1 VIKLLDIN
9 KKMFYNFNI
18 LRKEAKKR
26 KENNMQN
33 ETIALHAGYN
43 KKEGNG
49 SMAVPITQT
58 TAYAFRD
65 SEHAANL
72 FALKE
77 LGPIYTR
84 LTNPTT
90 DVLEQRF
97 AALEGGAAAICVA
110 SGQSAIFYAIANVA
124 EAGDNIIISDKLY
137 GGAVTLLTHT
147 IKRFGITAKVFKSE
161 DASDLESL
169 IDDKT
174 KAIFFESLSNP
185 QIAITDVEKVVE
197 IAKKHGV
204 LTICDNTVATAA
216 LFNPIKWGVDVV
228 VHSTSKY
235 TNGQGTAI
243 GGIVV
248 ERDGMAEFFKANS
261 NRYSHFTTPDESYH
275 GLVYTDV
282 PLPNFCLRI
291 RLSLLRD
298 IGAAQAPFNSWLLIQ
313 TLETLGLRVDKHSD
327 NALEVAK
334 FLESH
339 PKVKAVNYPGL
350 TSNKYY
356 AKAQKYFK
364 DGKSSGLIS
373 FDVSSFEEARKVI
386 DSAKLF
392 SVVVNIGDSKSLIV
406 HPASTT
412 HSQMSPEELAKAG
425 VNPVTIRLSIGLEN
439 TVDLIEDLNQALN

>member
-1 VIKLLDIN
+1 
-9 KKMFYNFNI
+9 
-18 LRKEAKKR
+18 
-26 KENNMQN
+26 MQK
-33 ETIALHAGYN
+33 ETIANHAGYN
-43 KKEGNG
+43 KKQGNG
-49 SMAVPITQT
+49 EMAVPISQT

-97 AALEGGAAAICVA
+97 AALEGGAAAICVS
-110 SGQSAIFYAIANVA
+110 SGQAAIFYAVSNVA

-137 GGAVTLLTHT
+137 GGAITLLTYT
-147 IKRFGITAKVFKSE
+147 LKRFGISAKVFKSD
-161 DASDLESL
+161 DASNLEEL
-169 IDDKT
+169 IDNKT

-185 QIAITDVEKVVE
+185 QIAIADVEKIVE
-197 IAKKHGV
+197 IAKRHGV
-204 LTICDNTVATAA
+204 LTICDNTVASVA
-216 LFNPIKWGVDVV
+216 LFNPISWGIDVV

-235 TNGQGTAI
+235 TNGQGTTI
-243 GGIVV
+243 GGIIV
-248 ERDGMAEFFKANS
+248 ERDGLAEFFKANE

-282 PLPNFCLRI
+282 PLPNFCLRV

-298 IGAAQAPFNSWLLIQ
+298 IGATQSPHNSWLLIQ

-327 NALEVAK
+327 NTLEVAK

-350 TSNKYY
+350 PSNKYY

-364 DGKSSGLIS
+364 GGKSSGLIS
-373 FDVSSFEEARKVI
+373 FDVESFEEAKRII
-386 DSAKLF
+386 DSVKLF
-392 SVVVNIGDSKSLIV
+392 SVVVNIGDSKSLIT

-412 HSQMSPEELAKAG
+412 HSQMSPEELIKAG
-425 VNPVTIRLSIGLEN
+425 VNPVTVRLSIGLEN
-439 TVDLIEDLNQALN
+439 PIDLIEDLTQALN

>member
-1 VIKLLDIN
+1 
-9 KKMFYNFNI
+9 
-18 LRKEAKKR
+18 
-26 KENNMQN
+26 MQN
-33 ETIALHAGYN
+33 ETIAIHTGYN
-43 KKEGNG
+43 KKQGNG
-49 SMAVPITQT
+49 EMSVPISQT

-84 LTNPTT
+84 LNNPTT
-90 DVLEQRF
+90 DILEQRF
-97 AALEGGAAAICVA
+97 VALEGGAAAICTS
-110 SGQSAIFYAIANVA
+110 SGQAASFYAIANVA

-137 GGAVTLLTHT
+137 GGSVTLFAYTM
-147 IKRFGITAKVFKSE
+147 KRFGITAKVFKSE

-174 KAIFFESLSNP
+174 KAIYFESLSNP
-185 QIAITDVEKVVE
+185 QIAIADVEK
-197 IAKKHGV
+197 IALIGKKHGV
-204 LTICDNTVATAA
+204 ITICDNTVASAA
-216 LFNPIKWGVDVV
+216 LFNPIKWGIDVV
-228 VHSTSKY
+228 IHSTSKY
-235 TNGQGTAI
+235 TSGQGTAL

-248 ERDGMAEFFKANS
+248 ERAGLAEFFKANE

-298 IGAAQAPFNSWLLIQ
+298 IGAVPAPFNSWLLIQ
-313 TLETLGLRVDKHSD
+313 SLETLSLRVDKHSD

-350 TSNKYY
+350 ESNKYY
-356 AKAQKYFK
+356 DRAQKYFK
-364 DGKSSGLIS
+364 GGKSSGLIS
-373 FDVSSFEEARKVI
+373 FDVESFEEAKRVI

-439 TVDLIEDLNQALN
+439 TIDLIEDLTQALN

>member
-1 VIKLLDIN
+1 
-9 KKMFYNFNI
+9 
-18 LRKEAKKR
+18 
-26 KENNMQN
+26 MQK
-33 ETIALHAGYN
+33 ETIAIHAGYN
-43 KKEGNG
+43 KKQGNG
-49 SMAVPITQT
+49 EMAVPISQT

-97 AALEGGAAAICVA
+97 AALEGGAAAICVS
-110 SGQSAIFYAIANVA
+110 SGQAAIFYAIANVA

-147 IKRFGITAKVFKSE
+147 IKRFGISAKVFKSD
-161 DASDLESL
+161 DASNLEEL

-204 LTICDNTVATAA
+204 LTICDNTVASAA

-243 GGIVV
+243 GGIIV
-248 ERDGMAEFFKANS
+248 ERDGLAQFFTENA

-275 GLVYTDV
+275 GLVYTQV

-291 RLSLLRD
+291 RLALLRD
-298 IGAAQAPFNSWLLIQ
+298 IGATQSPHNSWLLIQ
-313 TLETLGLRVDKHSD
+313 TLETLGLRVDRHSE
-327 NALEVAK
+327 NALVVAK

-350 TSNKYY
+350 ESNKYY

-364 DGKSSGLIS
+364 DGKASGLIS
-373 FDVSSFEEARKVI
+373 FDVSSFEEAKKVI
-386 DSAKLF
+386 DSVKLF
-392 SVVVNIGDSKSLIV
+392 SVVVNIGDSKSLIT

-412 HSQMSPEELAKAG
+412 HSQMSPEELVKAG
-425 VNPVTIRLSIGLEN
+425 VNPVTVRLSIGLEN
-439 TVDLIEDLNQALN
+439 PADLIEDLTQALN

>member
-1 VIKLLDIN
+1 
-9 KKMFYNFNI
+9 
-18 LRKEAKKR
+18 
-26 KENNMQN
+26 MQN
-33 ETIALHAGYN
+33 ETIAIHTGYN
-43 KKEGNG
+43 KKQGNG
-49 SMAVPITQT
+49 EMSVPISQT

-84 LTNPTT
+84 LNNPTT
-90 DVLEQRF
+90 DILEQRF
-97 AALEGGAAAICVA
+97 AALEGGAAAICTS
-110 SGQSAIFYAIANVA
+110 SGQAASFYAIANVA

-137 GGAVTLLTHT
+137 GGSVTLFAYTM
-147 IKRFGITAKVFKSE
+147 KRFGITAKVFKSE

-174 KAIFFESLSNP
+174 KAIYFESLSNP
-185 QIAITDVEKVVE
+185 QIAIADVEK
-197 IAKKHGV
+197 IASIGKKHGV
-204 LTICDNTVATAA
+204 ITICDNTVASAA
-216 LFNPIKWGVDVV
+216 LFNPIKWGIDVV
-228 VHSTSKY
+228 IHSTSKY
-235 TNGQGTAI
+235 TSGQGTAL

-248 ERDGMAEFFKANS
+248 ERAGLAEFFKANE

-298 IGAAQAPFNSWLLIQ
+298 IGAVPAPFNSWLLIQ
-313 TLETLGLRVDKHSD
+313 SLETLSLRVDKHSD

-350 TSNKYY
+350 KSNKYY
-356 AKAQKYFK
+356 DKAQKYFK
-364 DGKSSGLIS
+364 GGKSSGLIS
-373 FDVSSFEEARKVI
+373 FDVGSFEEAKKVI

-412 HSQMSPEELAKAG
+412 HSQMSPEDLIKAG

-439 TVDLIEDLNQALN
+439 TIDLIEDLNQALN

>member
-1 VIKLLDIN
+1 
-9 KKMFYNFNI
+9 
-18 LRKEAKKR
+18 
-26 KENNMQN
+26 MQK
-33 ETIALHAGYN
+33 ETIAIHAGYD
-43 KKEGNG
+43 KKEGYG
-49 SMAVPITQT
+49 SMSVPITQS

-97 AALEGGAAAICVA
+97 AALEGGAAAICTS
-110 SGQSAIFYAIANVA
+110 SGQAAIFYAIANVA
-124 EAGDNIIISDKLY
+124 EAGDNVIISDKLY

-147 IKRFGITAKVFKSE
+147 MKRFGIEAKVFKSE
-161 DASDLESL
+161 DASDLEEQ
-169 IDDKT
+169 INDKT

-197 IAKKHGV
+197 IAKRNGV
-204 LTICDNTVATAA
+204 LTICDNTVASAA

-248 ERDGMAEFFKANS
+248 EREGLAEFFKENS
-261 NRYSHFTTPDESYH
+261 KRYYHFTTPDESYH
-275 GLVYTDV
+275 GLVYTEV

-291 RLSLLRD
+291 RLALLRD
-298 IGAAQAPFNSWLLIQ
+298 IGATQSPHNSWLLIQ

-334 FLESH
+334 FLQSH
-339 PKVKAVNYPGL
+339 PKVKSVNYPGL
-350 TSNKYY
+350 ESSKYY
-356 AKAQKYFK
+356 DKAQKYFK
-364 DGKSSGLIS
+364 DGKASGLIS
-373 FDVSSFEEARKVI
+373 FEAESFEEARKII
-386 DSAKLF
+386 DSTKLF
-392 SVVVNIGDSKSLIV
+392 SVVVNIGDSKSLIT

-412 HSQMSPEELAKAG
+412 HSQMSEKELIEAG
-425 VNPVTIRLSIGLEN
+425 INPATVRLSIGLEN
-439 TVDLIEDLNQALN
+439 TTDLIEDLNQALNR

>member
-1 VIKLLDIN
+1 
-9 KKMFYNFNI
+9 
-18 LRKEAKKR
+18 
-26 KENNMQN
+26 MQN
-33 ETIALHAGYN
+33 ETIAVHGGYN
-43 KKEGNG
+43 KKEGYG
-49 SMAVPITQT
+49 SMAVPIAQT

-97 AALEGGAAAICVA
+97 AQLEGGAASICVA

-124 EAGDNIIISDKLY
+124 EAGDNILISDKLY

-147 IKRFGITAKVFKSE
+147 IKRFGISAKVFKSE
-161 DASDLESL
+161 DASDLEEQ

-185 QIAITDVEKVVE
+185 QIAIADVEKIVE
-197 IAKKHGV
+197 IAKRNGV
-204 LTICDNTVATAA
+204 LTICDNTVASAA

-235 TNGQGTAI
+235 TNGQGTTI
-243 GGIVV
+243 GGIIV
-248 ERDGMAEFFKANS
+248 ERDGLADFFKEN
-261 NRYSHFTTPDESYH
+261 NERYYHFTTPDESYH

-282 PLPNFCLRI
+282 PLPNFTLRV
-291 RLSLLRD
+291 RLALLRD
-298 IGAAQAPFNSWLLIQ
+298 IGASQSPHNSWLLLQ
-313 TLETLGLRVDKHSD
+313 TIETLSLRVDKHSD
-327 NALEVAK
+327 NALEIAK
-334 FLESH
+334 YLESH
-339 PKVKAVNYPGL
+339 PKVKSVNYPGL
-350 TSNKYY
+350 ESNSDY

-364 DGKSSGLIS
+364 DGKASGLIS
-373 FDVSSFEEARKVI
+373 FEVESYEAAKAVI
-386 DSAKLF
+386 DNAKLF

-412 HSQMSPEELAKAG
+412 HSQMNEQELAEAG
-425 VNPVTIRLSIGLEN
+425 INPTTVRLSIGLEN
-439 TVDLIEDLNQALN
+439 PADLIEDLNQALN

>member
-1 VIKLLDIN
+1 
-9 KKMFYNFNI
+9 
-18 LRKEAKKR
+18 
-26 KENNMQN
+26 MQKD
-33 ETIALHAGYN
+33 TIAVHGGYN
-43 KKEGNG
+43 NKEGWG
-49 SMAVPITQT
+49 TMSVPIAQT

-97 AALEGGAAAICVA
+97 AQLEGGAAAICVS

-124 EAGDNIIISDKLY
+124 EAGDNILISDKLY

-147 IKRFGITAKVFKSE
+147 IKRFGITAKVFKSA
-161 DASDLESL
+161 DASDLEEQ
-169 IDDKT
+169 IDENT

-185 QIAITDVEKVVE
+185 QIAIADIEKITE
-197 IAKKHGV
+197 IAKRNGV
-204 LTICDNTVATAA
+204 LTVCDNTVASAA
-216 LFNPIKWGVDVV
+216 LFNPIAWGVDVV

-243 GGIVV
+243 GGIIV
-248 ERDGMAEFFKANS
+248 ERDGLADFFKANPK
-261 NRYSHFTTPDESYH
+261 RYYHFVEPDASYH

-291 RLSLLRD
+291 RLNLLRD
-298 IGAAQAPFNSWLLIQ
+298 IGAAQSPHNSWLLLQ
-313 TLETLGLRVDKHSD
+313 TIETLSLRMDRHS
-327 NALEVAK
+327 ASSLEVAK

-339 PKVKAVNYPGL
+339 PKVKSVNYPGL
-350 TSNKYY
+350 ESSPYY

-364 DGKSSGLIS
+364 DGKASGLL
-373 FDVSSFEEARKVI
+373 SFEAESFEAAKAII
-386 DSAKLF
+386 DSVKLF
-392 SVVVNIGDSKSLIV
+392 SVVVNIGDSKSLV
-406 HPASTT
+406 THPASTT
-412 HSQMSPEELAKAG
+412 HSQMTADELVAAG
-425 VNPVTIRLSIGLEN
+425 INPSTVRLSIGLEDPA
-439 TVDLIEDLNQALN
+439 DLIEDLKSVLA

>member
-1 VIKLLDIN
+1 MKRIK
-9 KKMFYNFNI
+9 
-18 LRKEAKKR
+18 
-26 KENNMQN
+26 MQN
-33 ETIALHAGYN
+33 ETIAIHAGYN
-43 KKEGNG
+43 KKEGYG
-49 SMAVPITQT
+49 SMSVPIAQT

-97 AALEGGAAAICVA
+97 AALEGGAAAICVS
-110 SGQSAIFYAIANVA
+110 SGQAAIFYAIANVA

-147 IKRFGITAKVFKSE
+147 IKRFGISAKVFKSD
-161 DASDLESL
+161 DASNLEEL

-197 IAKKHGV
+197 IAKRHGV
-204 LTICDNTVATAA
+204 LTICDNTVASAA

-235 TNGQGTAI
+235 TNGQGTTI
-243 GGIVV
+243 GGIIV
-248 ERDGMAEFFKANS
+248 ERDGLAQFFTENA

-275 GLVYTDV
+275 GLVYTQV

-291 RLSLLRD
+291 RLALLRD
-298 IGAAQAPFNSWLLIQ
+298 IGATQSPHNSWLLIQ
-313 TLETLGLRVDKHSD
+313 TLETLGLRVDKHSE
-327 NALEVAK
+327 NALVVAK

-350 TSNKYY
+350 ESNKYY

-364 DGKSSGLIS
+364 DGKASGLIS
-373 FDVSSFEEARKVI
+373 FDVESFEEAKRVI
-386 DSAKLF
+386 DSVKLF
-392 SVVVNIGDSKSLIV
+392 SVVVNIGDSKSLIT

-412 HSQMSPEELAKAG
+412 HSQMSSEELVKAG
-425 VNPVTIRLSIGLEN
+425 VNPVTVRLSIGLEN
-439 TVDLIEDLNQALN
+439 PADLIEDLTQALN

>member
-1 VIKLLDIN
+1 
-9 KKMFYNFNI
+9 
-18 LRKEAKKR
+18 
-26 KENNMQN
+26 MQK
-33 ETIALHAGYN
+33 ETIAIHAGYN
-43 KKEGNG
+43 KKEGYG
-49 SMAVPITQT
+49 SMSVPIAQT

-147 IKRFGITAKVFKSE
+147 IKRFGISAKVFKSD
-161 DASDLESL
+161 DASDLEAL

-204 LTICDNTVATAA
+204 LTICDNTVASAA

-235 TNGQGTAI
+235 TNGQGTTI
-243 GGIVV
+243 GGIIV
-248 ERDGMAEFFKANS
+248 ERDGLAEFFKANE

-275 GLVYTDV
+275 GLVYTNI
-282 PLPNFCLRI
+282 PLPNFCLRV

-298 IGAAQAPFNSWLLIQ
+298 IGATQSPHNSWLLIQ

-327 NALEVAK
+327 NALEIAK

-339 PKVKAVNYPGL
+339 PKVKSVNYPGL
-350 TSNKYY
+350 ESNKYY

-364 DGKSSGLIS
+364 GGKSSGLIS
-373 FDVSSFEEARKVI
+373 FDVESFEEAKRII

-425 VNPVTIRLSIGLEN
+425 VNPVTVRLSIGLEN

>member
-1 VIKLLDIN
+1 
-9 KKMFYNFNI
+9 
-18 LRKEAKKR
+18 
-26 KENNMQN
+26 MQN
-33 ETIALHAGYN
+33 ETIAIHTGYN
-43 KKEGNG
+43 KKQGNG
-49 SMAVPITQT
+49 EMSVPISQT

-84 LTNPTT
+84 LNNPTT
-90 DVLEQRF
+90 DILEQRF
-97 AALEGGAAAICVA
+97 AALEGGAAAICTS
-110 SGQSAIFYAIANVA
+110 SGQAASFYAIANVA

-137 GGAVTLLTHT
+137 GGSVTLFAYTM
-147 IKRFGITAKVFKSE
+147 KRFGITAKVFKSE

-174 KAIFFESLSNP
+174 KAIYFESLSNP
-185 QIAITDVEKVVE
+185 QIAIADVEK
-197 IAKKHGV
+197 ISSIGKKHGV
-204 LTICDNTVATAA
+204 ITICDNTVASAA
-216 LFNPIKWGVDVV
+216 LFNPIKWGIDVV

-235 TNGQGTAI
+235 TSGQGTAL

-248 ERDGMAEFFKANS
+248 ERAGLAEFFKANE

-298 IGAAQAPFNSWLLIQ
+298 IGAVPAPFNSWLLIQ
-313 TLETLGLRVDKHSD
+313 SLETLSLRVDKHSD

-350 TSNKYY
+350 KSNKYY
-356 AKAQKYFK
+356 DKAQKYFK
-364 DGKSSGLIS
+364 GGKSSGLIS
-373 FDVSSFEEARKVI
+373 FDVGSFEEAKKVI

-412 HSQMSPEELAKAG
+412 HSQMSPEDLIKAG

-439 TVDLIEDLNQALN
+439 TIDLIEDLNQALN

>member
-1 VIKLLDIN
+1 
-9 KKMFYNFNI
+9 
-18 LRKEAKKR
+18 
-26 KENNMQN
+26 MQK
-33 ETIALHAGYN
+33 ETIAIHAGYN
-43 KKEGNG
+43 KKQGNG
-49 SMAVPITQT
+49 EMAVPISQT

-97 AALEGGAAAICVA
+97 AALEGGAAAICVS
-110 SGQSAIFYAIANVA
+110 SGQAAIFYAVSNVA

-137 GGAVTLLTHT
+137 GGAITLLTYT
-147 IKRFGITAKVFKSE
+147 LKRFGISAKVFKSD
-161 DASDLESL
+161 DASNLEEL
-169 IDDKT
+169 IDNKT

-185 QIAITDVEKVVE
+185 QIAIADVEKIVE
-197 IAKKHGV
+197 IAKRHGV
-204 LTICDNTVATAA
+204 LTICDNTVASAA
-216 LFNPIKWGVDVV
+216 LFNPISWGIDVV

-235 TNGQGTAI
+235 TNGQGTTI
-243 GGIVV
+243 GGIIV
-248 ERDGMAEFFKANS
+248 ERDGLAEFFKANE

-282 PLPNFCLRI
+282 PLPNFCLRV

-298 IGAAQAPFNSWLLIQ
+298 IGATQSPHNSWLLIQ

-327 NALEVAK
+327 NTLEVAK

-350 TSNKYY
+350 PSNKYY

-364 DGKSSGLIS
+364 GGKSSGLIS
-373 FDVSSFEEARKVI
+373 FDVESFEEAKRII
-386 DSAKLF
+386 DSVKLF
-392 SVVVNIGDSKSLIV
+392 SVVVNIGDSKSLIT

-412 HSQMSPEELAKAG
+412 HSQMSPEELIKAG
-425 VNPVTIRLSIGLEN
+425 VNPVTVRLSIGLEN
-439 TVDLIEDLNQALN
+439 PIDLIEDLTQALN

>member
-1 VIKLLDIN
+1 
-9 KKMFYNFNI
+9 
-18 LRKEAKKR
+18 
-26 KENNMQN
+26 MQN

-43 KKEGNG
+43 KKEGHG

-84 LTNPTT
+84 LNNPTT

-97 AALEGGAAAICVA
+97 AALEGGAAALCVA

-124 EAGDNIIISDKLY
+124 QAGDNILISDKLY

-147 IKRFGITAKVFKSE
+147 IKRFGISAKVFKSE
-161 DASDLESL
+161 DASDLEEQ

-185 QIAITDVEKVVE
+185 QIAVADVEKIVE
-197 IAKKHGV
+197 IAKRNGV
-204 LTICDNTVATAA
+204 LTICDNTVASAA

-235 TNGQGTAI
+235 TNGQGTTI
-243 GGIVV
+243 GGIIV
-248 ERDGMAEFFKANS
+248 ERDGLASFFKANE
-261 NRYSHFTTPDESYH
+261 NRYSDFTTPDASYH

-282 PLPNFCLRI
+282 PLPNFCLRA
-291 RLSLLRD
+291 RLALLRD
-298 IGAAQAPFNSWLLIQ
+298 IGAVQSPHNSWLLIQ
-313 TLETLGLRVDKHSD
+313 TLETLALRVDKHSD

-350 TSNKYY
+350 PSNKYY

>member
-1 VIKLLDIN
+1 MEK
-9 KKMFYNFNI
+9 
-18 LRKEAKKR
+18 
-26 KENNMQN
+26 
-33 ETIALHAGYN
+33 ETIAIHAGYN
-43 KKEGNG
+43 KKQGNG
-49 SMAVPITQT
+49 EMAVPISQT

-90 DVLEQRF
+90 DILEQRF
-97 AALEGGAAAICVA
+97 AQLEGGAAAICTS
-110 SGQSAIFYAIANVA
+110 SGQAASFFAVANVA

-137 GGAVTLLTHT
+137 GGSVSLFTYTC
-147 IKRFGITAKVFKSE
+147 KRFGIETKIFNSD
-161 DASDLESL
+161 DASNLEEL

-174 KAIFFESLSNP
+174 KAIYFESLSNP
-185 QIAITDVEKVVE
+185 QIAIPALEKIVE

-204 LTICDNTVATAA
+204 LTICDNTVASAA
-216 LFNPIKWGVDVV
+216 LFNPISWGVDVV

-235 TNGQGTAI
+235 TSGQGTAL
-243 GGIVV
+243 GGIIV
-248 ERDGMAEFFKANS
+248 ERDGLAEFFKANS

-298 IGAAQAPFNSWLLIQ
+298 IGATPAPFNSWLLIQ

-350 TSNKYY
+350 KSNKYY
-356 AKAQKYFK
+356 DRAQKYFK
-364 DGKSSGLIS
+364 NGKASGLIS
-373 FDVSSFEEARKVI
+373 FDVESFEDTKKVI
-386 DSAKLF
+386 DSVKLF
-392 SVVVNIGDSKSLIV
+392 SVVVNIGDSKSLIT

-412 HSQMSPEELAKAG
+412 HSQMTEEELLKAG
-425 VNPVTIRLSIGLEN
+425 VNPVTVRLSIGLEN
-439 TVDLIEDLNQALN
+439 PIDLIEDLTQALN

>member
-1 VIKLLDIN
+1 
-9 KKMFYNFNI
+9 
-18 LRKEAKKR
+18 
-26 KENNMQN
+26 MQN
-33 ETIALHAGYN
+33 QTAAIHAGYDN
-43 KKEGNG
+43 SQGHG
-49 SMAVPITQT
+49 TMSVPITQT

-90 DVLEQRF
+90 DVLEQRY
-97 AALEGGAAAICVA
+97 AALENGAGAICVA
-110 SGQSAIFYAIANVA
+110 SGQSAIFYAVANVA
-124 EAGDNIIISDKLY
+124 VAGDNILISDKLY

-161 DASDLESL
+161 DASDLEAQ

-185 QIAITDVEKVVE
+185 QIAIADVEKIAE
-197 IAKKHGV
+197 IAKRNGV

-216 LFNPIKWGVDVV
+216 LFNPINWGIDIV

-243 GGIVV
+243 GGVIV
-248 ERDGMAEFFKANS
+248 ERDGMAEFFKENAE
-261 NRYSHFTTPDESYH
+261 RYPDFTQPDPSYH
-275 GLVYTDV
+275 GLVYSDV
-282 PLPNFCLRI
+282 PLPNFTLRV
-291 RLSLLRD
+291 RLALLRD
-298 IGAAQAPFNSWLLIQ
+298 IGAAQAPFNSWLLINGI
-313 TLETLGLRVDKHSD
+313 ETLSLRVAQHSK
-327 NALEVAK
+327 NALDVAK
-334 FLESH
+334 YLESN
-339 PKVKAVNYPGL
+339 PKVSNVCYPGL
-350 TSNKYY
+350 ESNKDYG
-356 AKAQKYFK
+356 KAQKYFK
-364 DGKSSGLIS
+364 DGQASGLIS
-373 FDVSSFEEARKVI
+373 FEAASYEEAKKII

-412 HSQMSPEELAKAG
+412 HSQMNEEELINAG
-425 VNPVTIRLSIGLEN
+425 IKSTVVRLSVGLED
-439 TVDLIEDLNQALN
+439 TVDLIDDLKQAIDA

>member
-1 VIKLLDIN
+1 
-9 KKMFYNFNI
+9 
-18 LRKEAKKR
+18 
-26 KENNMQN
+26 MQN
-33 ETIALHAGYN
+33 ETLAIHAGYN
-43 KKEGNG
+43 KKEGYG
-49 SMAVPITQT
+49 SMAVPIAQT

-161 DASDLESL
+161 DASNLEEL

-235 TNGQGTAI
+235 TNGQGTTI

-248 ERDGMAEFFKANS
+248 ERDGLAEFFKANE

-291 RLSLLRD
+291 RLALLRD
-298 IGAAQAPFNSWLLIQ
+298 IGAAQSPHNSWLLIQ

-350 TSNKYY
+350 PSNKYY

-364 DGKSSGLIS
+364 DGKASGLIS
-373 FDVSSFEEARKVI
+373 FDVSSFEEAKKVI

-392 SVVVNIGDSKSLIV
+392 SVVVNIGDSKSLIT

-412 HSQMSPEELAKAG
+412 HSQMSPEELVKAG
-425 VNPVTIRLSIGLEN
+425 VNPVTVRLSIGLEN

>member
-1 VIKLLDIN
+1 MHK
-9 KKMFYNFNI
+9 
-18 LRKEAKKR
+18 
-26 KENNMQN
+26 
-33 ETIALHAGYN
+33 ETIAIHAGYDN
-43 KKEGNG
+43 KEGYG
-49 SMAVPITQT
+49 TMSVPISQT

-72 FALKE
+72 FALTE

-90 DVLEQRF
+90 DVLEKRF
-97 AALEGGAAAICVA
+97 AELEGGAAGICVA

-147 IKRFGITAKVFKSE
+147 IKRFGITAKVFKSA
-161 DASDLESL
+161 DASNLEEL

-197 IAKKHGV
+197 IAQKHGI
-204 LTICDNTVATAA
+204 LTVCDNTVATAA

-235 TNGQGTAI
+235 TNGQGSAI
-243 GGIVV
+243 GGIIV
-248 ERDGMAEFFKANS
+248 ERDGLNEFFKTS
-261 NRYSHFTTPDESYH
+261 KRYYHFNTPDESYH

-291 RLSLLRD
+291 RLALLRD
-298 IGAAQAPFNSWLLIQ
+298 IGAAQSPFNSWLLLQ
-313 TLETLGLRVDKHSD
+313 GLETLAIRMERVSKST
-327 NALEVAK
+327 LEIAK
-334 FLESH
+334 FLEAH
-339 PKVKAVNYPGL
+339 PKVKAVAYPGL
-350 TSNKYY
+350 EKNSEHAR
-356 AKAQKYFK
+356 AKKYFK
-364 DGKSSGLIS
+364 EGQSSGLVS
-373 FDVSSFEEARKVI
+373 FEAQSFEEAKKII

-412 HSQMSPEELAKAG
+412 HSQMSAQELLKAG
-425 VNPVTIRLSIGLEN
+425 VNPATVRLSIGLEDPK
-439 TVDLIEDLNQALN
+439 DLIADLTQALA

>member
-1 VIKLLDIN
+1 MHK
-9 KKMFYNFNI
+9 
-18 LRKEAKKR
+18 
-26 KENNMQN
+26 
-33 ETIALHAGYN
+33 ETIAIHAGYDN
-43 KKEGNG
+43 KEGYG
-49 SMAVPITQT
+49 TMSVPISQT

-65 SEHAANL
+65 AEHAANL

-90 DVLEQRF
+90 DVLEKRF
-97 AALEGGAAAICVA
+97 AELEGGAAAICVA

-137 GGAVTLLTHT
+137 GGAVILLTHT
-147 IKRFGITAKVFKSE
+147 IKRFGITARVFKSA
-161 DASDLESL
+161 DASNLEEL

-185 QIAITDVEKVVE
+185 QIAITDVEKVVS

-204 LTICDNTVATAA
+204 LTVCDNTVATAA

-235 TNGQGTAI
+235 TNGQGSAI

-248 ERDGMAEFFKANS
+248 ERDGLAEFFKANAK
-261 NRYSHFTTPDESYH
+261 RYYHFVEPDVSYH
-275 GLVYTDV
+275 GLVYVDV

-291 RLSLLRD
+291 RLNLLRD
-298 IGAAQAPFNSWLLIQ
+298 IGAAQSPFNSWLLIQ
-313 TLETLGLRVDKHSD
+313 GLETLAIRMDKVSD
-327 NALEVAK
+327 NTLEIAK
-334 FLESH
+334 FLEGH
-339 PKVKAVNYPGL
+339 PKVKSVSYPGL
-350 TSNKYY
+350 SSSKEHER
-356 AKAQKYFK
+356 AKKYFK
-364 DGKSSGLIS
+364 EGKASGL
-373 FDVSSFEEARKVI
+373 VSFEAQSYEEAKKII

-412 HSQMSPEELAKAG
+412 HSQIPEQELVKSG
-425 VNPVTIRLSIGLEN
+425 INPATVRLSIGLEDPK
-439 TVDLIEDLNQALN
+439 DLIADLTQALA

>member
-1 VIKLLDIN
+1 
-9 KKMFYNFNI
+9 
-18 LRKEAKKR
+18 
-26 KENNMQN
+26 MQN
-33 ETIALHAGYN
+33 ETIAIHAGYN
-43 KKEGNG
+43 KKEGHG

-84 LTNPTT
+84 LNNPTT

-97 AALEGGAAAICVA
+97 AALEGGAAALCVA

-124 EAGDNIIISDKLY
+124 QAGDNILISDKLY

-147 IKRFGITAKVFKSE
+147 IKRFGISAKVFKSE
-161 DASDLESL
+161 DASDLEEQ

-185 QIAITDVEKVVE
+185 QIAVADVEKIVE
-197 IAKKHGV
+197 IAKRNGV
-204 LTICDNTVATAA
+204 LTICDNTVASAA

-235 TNGQGTAI
+235 TNGQGTTI
-243 GGIVV
+243 GGIIV
-248 ERDGMAEFFKANS
+248 ERDGLASFFKANE
-261 NRYSHFTTPDESYH
+261 NRYSDFTTPDASYH

-282 PLPNFCLRI
+282 SLPNFCLRA
-291 RLSLLRD
+291 RLALLRD
-298 IGAAQAPFNSWLLIQ
+298 IGAVQSPHNSWLLIQ
-313 TLETLGLRVDKHSD
+313 TLETLALRVDKHSD

-350 TSNKYY
+350 PSNKYY